1 MIFKDRR
8 HTECTVVMDV
18 PSDRRLY
25 RDWDMRVEDMHA
37 IALPPGL
44 PGPVWFQG
52 AWQVGSLVGTILP
65 KQVVNLHNE
74 CWDRV
79 LMRYEKKHIFEHRN
93 CYMLSWL

>member
-37 IALPPGL
+37 IALLPGL

-52 AWQVGSLVGTILP
+52 AWAGRKFGW
-65 KQVVNLHNE
+65 NNFNE
-74 CWDRV
+74 AGCQ
-79 LMRYEKKHIFEHRN
+79 FA
-93 CYMLSWL
+93 